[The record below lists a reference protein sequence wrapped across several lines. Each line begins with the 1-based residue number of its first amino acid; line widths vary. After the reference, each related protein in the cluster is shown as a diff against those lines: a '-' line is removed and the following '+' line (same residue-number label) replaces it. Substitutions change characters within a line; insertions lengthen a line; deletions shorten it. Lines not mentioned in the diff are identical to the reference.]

1 MPAKPSAKKFV
12 ESQHTNKR
20 LKAGR
25 AGSLKGGD
33 AKTGPSDRDTAASL
47 KFRDK
52 PEPTHKTVKP
62 QKDRPKAAPKRLTEF
77 GKQVEKDRKRGLI
90 SPRTENNE
98 RNKRRYNMPR
108 ST

>member
-1 MPAKPSAKKFV
+1 MAGKPSAKKYV

-20 LKAGR
+20 VKAGG
-25 AGSLKGGD
+25 GSLKGGD
-33 AKTGPSDRDTAASL
+33 AKTGPSKRKTATSL

-52 PEPTHKTVKP
+52 PEPSHKTVKP
-62 QKDRPKAAPKRLTEF
+62 EKSKPKAAPKKLTEF
-77 GKQVEKDRKRGLI
+77 GKQMEKDRKKGLI

-98 RNKRRYNMPR
+98 RNKRRYNIPR

>member
-1 MPAKPSAKKFV
+1 MAGKPSAKKFV
-12 ESQHTNKR
+12 EAQHTNKR

-25 AGSLKGGD
+25 SGSLKGGD
-33 AKTGPSDRDTAASL
+33 AKTGPTKRDVATSL

-52 PEPTHKTVKP
+52 PKPAHKTVKP
-62 QKDRPKAAPKRLTEF
+62 QKDTPKVAPKELTEF